1 MKRVVLLFPDTPS
14 IADFIMAERVSHA
27 EVNSLEQTLIAS
39 MTDNEVVKAETL
51 YGAIQK
57 ATIPK
62 N

>member
-14 IADFIMAERVSHA
+14 IADFIMAERVTNA

-39 MTDNEVVKAETL
+39 MADKDVVKAETL
-51 YGAIQK
+51 YGAIKK